1 MMIKKSDRIFL
12 AGHKGLMGSAIYRR
26 LIFHGYKN
34 IITINRNNLDL
45 RNQREVFN
53 FFKKNYFKSVIIAA
67 AKVGGIYANMTNR
80 ADFIY
85 DNLSIQNNLIHG
97 AFISNIKNLIF
108 LGSSCIYPKD
118 SKQPL
123 KEDYLLS
130 GRLEE
135 TNESYAIAKIA
146 GIILCKSYNLQ
157 YKTDYKCLMPCNAY
171 GPGDNYHIKNSHF
184 FASFIKKITEAK
196 KNKKKQ
202 IIIWGS
208 GKPLREI
215 IFSEDVADA
224 CIFFMNKKTK
234 ETLINIGSGYE
245 KTILEYAKFIA
256 NYFKVKINFKF
267 DTSIPDGTHRKILD
281 NTIARKYGWYPKID
295 LETGLYL
302 TYKDFIKKY
311 K

>member
-1 MMIKKSDRIFL
+1 MIKKSDQIFL

-34 IITINRNNLDL
+34 IITISRNNLDL

-97 AFISNIKNLIF
+97 AFTSNIKNLIF
-108 LGSSCIYPKD
+108 LGSSCIYPKN

-130 GRLEE
+130 GKLEE

-171 GPGDNYHIKNSHF
+171 GPGDNYHKKNSHF
-184 FASFIKKITEAK
+184 FASLIKKITEAK
-196 KNKKKQ
+196 KNKRKQ
-202 IIIWGS
+202 IVIWGS

-281 NTIARKYGWYPKID
+281 NAIARKYGWYPKID
-295 LETGLYL
+295 LETGLNL
-302 TYKDFIKKY
+302 THKDYIKKY

>member
-108 LGSSCIYPKD
+108 LGSSCIYPKN

-130 GRLEE
+130 GKLEE
-135 TNESYAIAKIA
+135 TN
-146 GIILCKSYNLQ
+146 
-157 YKTDYKCLMPCNAY
+157 
-171 GPGDNYHIKNSHF
+171 
-184 FASFIKKITEAK
+184 
-196 KNKKKQ
+196 
-202 IIIWGS
+202 
-208 GKPLREI
+208 
-215 IFSEDVADA
+215 
-224 CIFFMNKKTK
+224 
-234 ETLINIGSGYE
+234 
-245 KTILEYAKFIA
+245 
-256 NYFKVKINFKF
+256 
-267 DTSIPDGTHRKILD
+267 
-281 NTIARKYGWYPKID
+281 
-295 LETGLYL
+295 
-302 TYKDFIKKY
+302 
-311 K
+311 